1 MAIEKPYYAPDSGGL
16 QGRTHAGV
24 IEQLQTRVKATQ
36 ERLEE
41 VEAALNRC
49 REYSAQDMET
59 ISRQRVKIVELE
71 ELVQKQKIT
80 ISNQSKAITDPKR
93 IRTYQPTIPIPIF
106 PLTPTQ
112 RRPTVRSPCSSTPLS
127 ASPYTSSVLTLPPPT
142 FDLSASTPQGKLLS
156 LEENSKTSLSRK
168 RGDLPMNICSL
179 GSSFDTETLIRVI
192 STRLQSLFS
201 RTQTFGHMYTNFP
214 SIQFDSQLNP
224 RVKEYVMNISDNIHA
239 STLLGN
245 PCTRL
250 CVVAKA
256 INFYLVHH
264 VLQPIVI
271 RGYDAQMDMEIKQI
285 QKHLTI
291 DSPVVVRHS
300 LLIAMAHHIQAVVN
314 KPKFSE
320 FNKNNTHS
328 YMEKL
333 WMLIGPLTHDP
344 LNQYQVVWVDLHD
357 ILTEAQALAIDLYS
371 LPFEY
376 SFKFPAVNDI
386 FEPRSM
392 VNCDQFIGGGPQT
405 LKKHNTL
412 VRLGVTPT
420 IRISDNST
428 SPADVRL
435 VCLAKVLLRPPPRRY
450 TQLISEMRA
459 KRDFT
464 FFPYLQVVN
473 ASTFMNLTPAK
484 RVTVQVRTLADR
496 RISLVLPKRCYTSN
510 PANAATND
518 NRATRRP
525 EFHDYFVTH
534 LPSSSLHPDPRA
546 PVNSFYK
553 LPRSASVPHTGE
565 SSHPPASFQPLV
577 DRETTVVRIPLR
589 SAKHHFGA
597 STSRGTRPENEDTY
611 QAGVIDIPAF
621 ARRPPASLTIKRSG
635 AHGSPAPRESQGA
648 ETASGD
654 PQVFYFAVFDGH
666 GGNECSTFLQHTL
679 HEYIQD
685 SAASFELQ
693 SSLKK
698 HRDGHYSKDTEPSTG
713 DLPILQDANSQ
724 RIGELEKHLVRDWR
738 TLVGGYFKRFVPPHF
753 SHIGRGARGEP
764 KALSDL
770 PEGVT
775 IEEVLEYAFL
785 RTDLEFVS
793 AQAAKQGDEL
803 ENVGHPLY
811 QDNILYGRDRTPSL
825 HVGGVRRFK
834 GGSTASVALIS
845 TPTPTPFW
853 HPSGPSSLLVSH
865 VGDTRIL
872 LCSTETGDAIPLTS
886 NHHPASPIEASRLR
900 RYATTFVTDS
910 FGEERMSGLANTRAF
925 GDVQSKRIGVSA
937 EPELRRIEMAPAEYS
952 FLVLMSDGI
961 SGTLSDQEVVD
972 IIKEARTPE
981 QGSRDVVNFA
991 NEVTK
996 VGDNATCLVVRLGG
1010 WERRLEGGL
1019 GSMGTKESR
1028 EFRRQEATDPR
1039 RSRR

>member
-1 MAIEKPYYAPDSGGL
+1 MAIEKLYYAADPGSL
-16 QGRTHAGV
+16 QELTRADV
-24 IEQLQTRVKATQ
+24 VKQLQIRVKATQ

-49 REYSAQDMET
+49 REYSAQDIET
-59 ISRQRVKIVELE
+59 ISRQRVRILDLE
-71 ELVQKQKIT
+71 DLVRKQKTT
-80 ISNQSKAITDPKR
+80 ISNQSKAIADPKR
-93 IRTYQPTIPIPIF
+93 VRMLQSTIPMPIF

-112 RRPTVRSPCSSTPLS
+112 QRPIVRSPSSSTP
-127 ASPYTSSVLTLPPPT
+127 
-142 FDLSASTPQGKLLS
+142 STPQGKLLS
-156 LEENSKTSLSRK
+156 LGENSKTSLSCK
-168 RGDLPMNICSL
+168 RGSLPMSICSL
-179 GSSFDTETLIRVI
+179 GSSFDTETVIRLI

-201 RTQTFGHMYTNFP
+201 RTQKFGHMYTNFP

-224 RVKEYVMNISDNIHA
+224 RVKEYVMSISNKIHA

-245 PCTRL
+245 PCTRP

-256 INFYLVHH
+256 INFYLVHEI
-264 VLQPIVI
+264 LQPTVVK
-271 RGYDAQMDMEIKQI
+271 GFDAQVDVEINQI
-285 QKHLTI
+285 QEHLTI
-291 DSPVVVRHS
+291 ETPAVVRHS
-300 LLIAMAHHIQAVVN
+300 LLIAIAHHIQTVVN
-314 KPKFSE
+314 KPEFSE
-320 FNKNNTHS
+320 CNKNNTHS

-333 WMLIGPLTHDP
+333 WLLIGPLTHDP
-344 LNQYQVVWVDLHD
+344 LNQYQVVWMDLQD

-376 SFKFPAVNDI
+376 SFRFPAVNEI
-386 FEPRSM
+386 FEPGTM
-392 VNCDQFIGGGPQT
+392 VNCDQFVGGIPQA
-405 LKKHNTL
+405 LRKDNTL
-412 VRLGVTPT
+412 VRLGVTP
-420 IRISDNST
+420 IISISDNST

-435 VCLAKVLLRPPPRRY
+435 VGLAKVLLRPPPRRY

-459 KRDFT
+459 KR
-464 FFPYLQVVN
+464 
-473 ASTFMNLTPAK
+473 
-484 RVTVQVRTLADR
+484 
-496 RISLVLPKRCYTSN
+496 CYTSN
-510 PANAATND
+510 PANAVAND
-518 NRATRRP
+518 NRATKRP

-621 ARRPPASLTIKRSG
+621 AKRPPASLTIKRSG
-635 AHGSPAPRESQGA
+635 ANGIPATRESQGA

-685 SAASFELQ
+685 SAATFELQ

-698 HRDGHYSKDTEPSTG
+698 NRDGHYSKDTEPSTG

-753 SHIGRGARGEP
+753 SHIGKGARGEP

-825 HVGGVRRFK
+825 HIGGAKRFK

-853 HPSGPSSLLVSH
+853 HPSSPSSLLVSH

-886 NHHPASPIEASRLR
+886 NHHPSSPIEASRLR

-972 IIKEARTPE
+972 IVKEARTPE

-996 VGDNATCLVVRLGG
+996 EGDNATCLVVRLGG

-1019 GSMGTKESR
+1019 GSLGTKESR
-1028 EFRRQEATDPR
+1028 EWRRQEATDPR